1 MRKLQGVTALND
13 SIREDPRVY
22 RVVLALDKRKK
33 FQKKY
38 TRIVSKIKPRSLEN
52 RSIDAISMHR
62 A

>member
-33 FQKKY
+33 FQKNI
-38 TRIVSKIKPRSLEN
+38 RE
-52 RSIDAISMHR
+52 
-62 A
+62 

>member
-38 TRIVSKIKPRSLEN
+38 TRIVSKIKSRSLEN